1 MSLFRSIAM
10 IMPLMLVGCVT
21 KVVHEET
28 TPGGSVP
35 PAQVAPDTRA
45 PLGRSSPAAAIGRLV
60 PSSGQEDVEHYGA
73 KGSPGSST
81 GMEIIDRFATAYLA
95 AGAPRIAVFLNREL
109 SADVREWRSEARLVV
124 SGSGS
129 LKAEAAA
136 VGVSHATAPG
146 TSATSVAGEG
156 AIVEGQ
162 SDGDGASI
170 AAQQF
175 QHESA
180 RSAPSEEWMWKFEEG
195 FLRPLIEANAKMIDR
210 ATIMRLS
217 ADYEAV
223 DDKHNPASVKKVEID
238 ALKNHAEIYVEL
250 LVTASSESPYGYVFR
265 CVAKEV
271 DTGIIVANVT
281 SIPIEEPRLVATM
294 GGVAE
299 RQRAAGTTREIIV
312 ETEEGFEVQVDVPPL
327 RVASE
332 SLALELMAAL
342 TQRWVP

>member
-1 MSLFRSIAM
+1 MSSFRSIAM
-10 IMPLMLVGCVT
+10 IMPLMLSSCVT
-21 KVVHEET
+21 RVFEEEI
-28 TPGGSVP
+28 TPAGSVP
-35 PAQVAPDTRA
+35 QAEMAPDARA
-45 PLGRSSPAAAIGRLV
+45 PLGRSSPAGAIGRST
-60 PSSGQEDVEHYGA
+60 PSSGQVDVGQYGA
-73 KGSPGSST
+73 EKKADLDKHL
-81 GMEIIDRFATAYLA
+81 EIVRRFATAYQA

-109 SADVREWRSEARLVV
+109 SADVREWRSDGRLVI
-124 SGSGS
+124 SGAGS

-136 VGVSHATAPG
+136 VGASHATAPG

-175 QHESA
+175 QYEDV

-217 ADYEAV
+217 ADYEVV

-271 DTGIIVANVT
+271 DTGIIVTNVT

-332 SLALELMAAL
+332 SLALEMMTSLA
-342 TQRWVP
+342 QRWLP